1 MLPIPPGQ
9 KFPLFH
15 FRLYSFPLLATSVL
29 PYIVC
34 MSGWLYLMAAL
45 VLGLIF
51 IGYAF
56 KLYRVYSDEL
66 SRKLFRFSI
75 LYLSLLFAALLADH
89 WLIMVRA

>member
-1 MLPIPPGQ
+1 
-9 KFPLFH
+9 
-15 FRLYSFPLLATSVL
+15 
-29 PYIVC
+29 
-34 MSGWLYLMAAL
+34 MSGWLYLIAAV

-75 LYLSLLFAALLADH
+75 LDLSLLFAALLADH